1 MHVGRGT
8 VGRVWF
14 FKYSKNE
21 KTTAH
26 HRPRVLVLK
35 TRIPRGREKY
45 SDKEN
50 ARELCKNKA
59 KIRLFLC

>member
-1 MHVGRGT
+1 MRMGKGT
-8 VGRVWF
+8 IGRVWL

-21 KTTAH
+21 KTTTH
-26 HRPRVLVLK
+26 HRSGVLVLK

-45 SDKEN
+45 FDKEN